1 MEKKFANMTK
11 QHPFDT
17 FMDKSLVEKEE
28 KKAAEGSNFG
38 QVAALWTQ
46 KHYGSIEELLKN
58 KEDYL
63 KFAEF

>member
-1 MEKKFANMTK
+1 
-11 QHPFDT
+11 
-17 FMDKSLVEKEE
+17 MDKSLVEKEE